1 MREVI
6 INGIHIKPG
15 QKMRIDIN
23 ISRLPSHTMI
33 DLPVFVYR
41 AKKDGPSL
49 LLTAGVHGDEIN
61 GVETIRRLIANKML
75 MPKMGTVIAIPLVN
89 IYGFLHNSRSLPDGK
104 DLNRCF
110 PGGSKGSLA
119 RQIAHI
125 IMTKIIPNIDFGV
138 DFHTGGSRIT
148 NFPQIR
154 SVMND
159 PVNKE
164 LSLAFGAPLLIN
176 SGMIDKSFR
185 KEAFKVGK
193 SILVYEGGESMRLDN
208 YAIEEGING
217 VLRLM
222 NHLGMNEVPVPEQ
235 ESVILHGSTWIRARI
250 SGVLNTLVGYGEEV
264 KKNQPIATI
273 SDPYGETK
281 ITMKSPVSGFVVGVN
296 NMSVVNAGDAL
307 VHLGYKEGKGPRKG
321 AEEAMMD

>member
-1 MREVI
+1 MQEII

-15 QKMRIDIN
+15 QKLRIDIN
-23 ISRLPSHTMI
+23 IARLPSHTMI

-41 AKKDGPSL
+41 AKKPGSSL

-61 GVETIRRLIANKML
+61 GVETIRRMIAGKML
-75 MPKMGTVIAIPLVN
+75 MPKAGTVIAIPLVN

-110 PGGSKGSLA
+110 PGGAKGSLA

-125 IMTKIIPNIDFGV
+125 IMTKIIPHIDFGV

-154 SVMND
+154 AVMND
-159 PVNKE
+159 PRNRE
-164 LSLAFGAPLLIN
+164 LSEAFGAPLLIN

-185 KEAFKVGK
+185 KEAYKVGK

-208 YAIEEGING
+208 FAIEEGIQG

-222 NHLGMNEVPVPEQ
+222 KYLGMNDLPVAEQ
-235 ESVILHGSTWIRARI
+235 SSVILHGSTWIRARI
-250 SGVLNTLVGYGEEV
+250 SGVLNTMVGYGEEV
-264 KKNQPIATI
+264 KKNQILATI

-281 ITMKSPVSGFVVGVN
+281 VTMKSPVSGFIVGVN

-321 AEEAMMD
+321 SEEPMMD